1 MPLWHTRRSPW
12 YPSTLL
18 GENEKQKR
26 WWKTIA
32 VAAAMAMVLLP
43 RSSLPLAPR
52 STVIGPLLASPAPNS
67 RSSGCSGSLLVSSAF
82 FGPLACPTS
91 CRIAHRE
98 LSRTT
103 SSTTTTTTS
112 LRRLLATSPRNNNLQ
127 CLHHHHHHPRRRQFM
142 ISAPLLF
149 IIAEVRQVSR

>member
-1 MPLWHTRRSPW
+1 
-12 YPSTLL
+12 
-18 GENEKQKR
+18 
-26 WWKTIA
+26 
-32 VAAAMAMVLLP
+32 MATVLLP
-43 RSSLPLAPR
+43 LSSLPLAPR

-103 SSTTTTTTS
+103 SSSSSSSSTTL

-127 CLHHHHHHPRRRQFM
+127 CQHHHHRRRRRQFM

>member
-1 MPLWHTRRSPW
+1 MISIYLTWR
-12 YPSTLL
+12 
-18 GENEKQKR
+18 K
-26 WWKTIA
+26 WKTETL
-32 VAAAMAMVLLP
+32 VENHCSSTVAMATVLLP

-67 RSSGCSGSLLVSSAF
+67 RSSGCSGSLPVSSAF

-103 SSTTTTTTS
+103 SSSSSSSTL
-112 LRRLLATSPRNNNLQ
+112 LRRLSATSPRNNNLQ
-127 CLHHHHHHPRRRQFM
+127 CQHHHRRRRRRQFM

-149 IIAEVRQVSR
+149 IVAEVRQVSR